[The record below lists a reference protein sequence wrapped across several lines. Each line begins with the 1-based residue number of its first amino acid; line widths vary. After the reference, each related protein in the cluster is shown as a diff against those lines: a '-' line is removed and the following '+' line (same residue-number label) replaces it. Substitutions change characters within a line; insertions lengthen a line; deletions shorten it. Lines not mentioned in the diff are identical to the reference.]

1 MKTILLRNW
10 NLMQVLRLAIG
21 VWAIVSAWQTREALV
36 GLIGGVLVA
45 MAFMNVG
52 CFGRSGCNTYT
63 TTKKESTQI
72 PEKVNYEEI
81 S

>member
-10 NLMQVLRLAIG
+10 NLVRVLRLAIG

-36 GLIGGVLVA
+36 GLMGGVLVA
-45 MAFMNVG
+45 MAFMNVDCCG
-52 CFGRSGCNTYT
+52 TSGCNTYP
-63 TTKKESTQI
+63 TTKKESTRI

>member
-10 NLMQVLRLAIG
+10 NLVRAFRLAIG

-36 GLIGGVLVA
+36 GLMDGVLVA
-45 MAFMNVG
+45 MAFMNVD
-52 CFGRSGCNTYT
+52 CCRTSGCNTYP
-63 TTKKESTQI
+63 TKKESTRI